1 MVLLDPLAD
10 ALSVIKNAESVGKQE
25 CTVKPASKL
34 IGNVL
39 KVMKESGYIGEFEF
53 EDDGKA
59 GLYKVELAGRIN
71 KCGAIKPRHSVGAD
85 DLEKWEKQFLP
96 ARNFGTLILTTPAG
110 VISQYQAR
118 EQNVG
123 GQLLSFVY

>member
-39 KVMKESGYIGEFEF
+39 KVMK
-53 EDDGKA
+53 
-59 GLYKVELAGRIN
+59 
-71 KCGAIKPRHSVGAD
+71 
-85 DLEKWEKQFLP
+85 
-96 ARNFGTLILTTPAG
+96 
-110 VISQYQAR
+110 
-118 EQNVG
+118 
-123 GQLLSFVY
+123 

>member
-39 KVMKESGYIGEFEF
+39 KVMKESGYIGEFVF

-85 DLEKWEKQFLP
+85 NLEKWEKQFLP

-110 VISQYQAR
+110 VISHYQAR

>member
-10 ALSVIKNAESVGKQE
+10 ALSVIKNAEAVGKPS
-25 CTVKPASKL
+25 CTLKPASNL

-39 KVMKESGYIGEFEF
+39 KVMKDGGYIGEFEF

-59 GLYKVELAGRIN
+59 GIYRVNLIGQIN
-71 KCGAIKPRHSVGAD
+71 KCGAIKPRYSVGAKD
-85 DLEKWEKQFLP
+85 FERWEKQFLP
-96 ARNFGTLILTTPAG
+96 AKNFGTLILTTPQG
-110 VISQYQAR
+110 VMSQYEAR
-118 EQNVG
+118 EKNVG